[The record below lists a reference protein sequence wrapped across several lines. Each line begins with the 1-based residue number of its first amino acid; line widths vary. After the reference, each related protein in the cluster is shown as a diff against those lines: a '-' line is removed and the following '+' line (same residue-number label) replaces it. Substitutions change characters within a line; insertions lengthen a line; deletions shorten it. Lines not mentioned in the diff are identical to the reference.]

1 MSLNRLKAAGLGLW
15 VSAGCLFTTVACDA
29 PFRTAHRFFDETA
42 VFIEDFEH
50 GHDRHDDGFEFD
62 FDFFDFGFDFFYDD

>member
-15 VSAGCLFTTVACDA
+15 ISAGCLFTTIACDL
-29 PFRTAHRFFDETA
+29 PLRGAHRLFDETV
-42 VFIEDFEH
+42 VFIEDFGH
-50 GHDRHDDGFEFD
+50 GHDHHDDGFEFG

>member
-15 VSAGCLFTTVACDA
+15 VSAGCLLTTIGCDS
-29 PFRTAHRFFDETA
+29 PRRTAHWLYDETV
-42 VFIEDFEH
+42 VFIEDFGH
-50 GHDRHDDGFEFD
+50 GHDHHDDGFEFG